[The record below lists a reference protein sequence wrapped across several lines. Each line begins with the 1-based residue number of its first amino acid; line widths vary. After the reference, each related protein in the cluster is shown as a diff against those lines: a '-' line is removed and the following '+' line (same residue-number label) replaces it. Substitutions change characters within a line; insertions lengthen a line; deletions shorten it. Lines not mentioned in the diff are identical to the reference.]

1 MTATLPATTVI
12 QVERKGSRLYATIND
27 PSTRNAMT
35 QGLTNDLNAI
45 LALAEQDR
53 SLRTLILQGA
63 NGAFCAGA
71 DLKGTNKQQGA
82 AVGAGDEDPLE
93 ASNRAGG
100 ELFARL
106 NECPLTVIAVVDGPA
121 FGGGFGMACCAD
133 IVITTPRA
141 RFALSETG
149 LGIAPAQIAP
159 FVVNRIGPRH
169 ARRLGLAGT
178 RLNGEQAAEIGLADF
193 YCPDEASLNETL
205 TSLLNDIGRCAPGAN
220 AETKRLFRICHAMPL
235 EEYRKVAAKSFATCA
250 RGAEG
255 QEGVRAFAEKRPAA
269 WVEKV

>member
-12 QVERKGSRLYATIND
+12 QVERQGSRLYATIND

-35 QGLTNDLNAI
+35 QGLTTDLNAI

-53 SLRTLILQGA
+53 TLRTLILQGA

-82 AVGAGDEDPLE
+82 AVASGDEDPLE

-106 NECPLTVIAVVDGPA
+106 DQCPLTVIAVVDGPA
-121 FGGGFGMACCAD
+121 FGGGFGMTCCAD

-193 YCPDEASLNETL
+193 YCPDEETLNETL
-205 TSLLNDIGRCAPGAN
+205 TALLNDIGRCAPGAN
-220 AETKRLFRICHAMPL
+220 AETKRLFRLCHAMPL

-250 RGAEG
+250 RSAEG

-269 WVEKV
+269 WVEKI

>member
-1 MTATLPATTVI
+1 MTGQLPATTVVQI
-12 QVERKGSRLYATIND
+12 ERKGSRLYATIND

-35 QGLTNDLNAI
+35 RGLTDDLRAI
-45 LALAEQDR
+45 LRLAEQDR
-53 SLRTLILQGA
+53 TLRTLVLQGA

-71 DLKGTNKQQGA
+71 DLKGANKQQGES
-82 AVGAGDEDPLE
+82 VGAGAEDPLE
-93 ASNRAGG
+93 ASNREGG
-100 ELFARL
+100 VLFAEL

-133 IVITTPRA
+133 IVIATSRA

-149 LGIAPAQIAP
+149 LGIVPAQIAP
-159 FVVNRIGPRH
+159 FVVNRIGSRH

-178 RLNGEQAAEIGLADF
+178 RLNGEQAADIGLADF
-193 YCPDEASLNETL
+193 YCADEAALNDTL

-220 AETKRLFRICHAMPL
+220 AETKRLFRICHTMPL
-235 EEYRKVAAKSFATCA
+235 PDYRAVAAKSFTACA
-250 RGAEG
+250 RSPEG
-255 QEGVRAFAEKRPAA
+255 MEGVKAFAEKRPAA

>member
-1 MTATLPATTVI
+1 MTGTLPVTTVVQI
-12 QVERKGSRLYATIND
+12 ERKGSRLYATIND

-35 QGLTNDLNAI
+35 GALTDDLRAI
-45 LALAEQDR
+45 LKLAQQDR
-53 SLRTLILQGA
+53 TLRTLVLQGA

-71 DLKGTNKQQGA
+71 DLKGARKQQGEN
-82 AVGAGDEDPLE
+82 VGAGSEDPLE
-93 ASNRAGG
+93 ASNREGG
-100 ELFARL
+100 VLFAEL

-133 IVITTPRA
+133 IVIATPRA

-159 FVVNRIGPRH
+159 FVINRIGPRH

-178 RLNGEQAAEIGLADF
+178 RLNGAQAAEIGLADF
-193 YCPDEASLNETL
+193 YCPDDASLDETL

-220 AETKRLFRICHAMPL
+220 AETKRLFRICHTMPL
-235 EEYRKVAAKSFATCA
+235 DEYRQVAARSFASCA
-250 RGAEG
+250 RSPEG
-255 QEGVRAFAEKRPAA
+255 QEGVRAFTEKRPAS